1 MSSLEPDQKT
11 TIVRALEG
19 PVTKAEGETI
29 ITQGDPGDCFYLL
42 QDGTVEVFVRRGG
55 EESLTHTYSS
65 GSTFGELSLLY
76 NAPRAASCRAKSS
89 CVLWTLDRLSFR
101 VYLFPSVP
109 LLISFQVLVVS
120 STLRKRERYMSFLR
134 QVPILETLSEM
145 ELLAVA
151 DALVPEEYG
160 NEAIICEEGQVGE
173 KFYLI
178 EVANH
183 LLLTYQRLFR
193 AVMSFA
199 RRKIPQLLPQELE
212 RLLKT

>member
-1 MSSLEPDQKT
+1 LSTLESDQKA
-11 TIVRALEG
+11 TIIRALEG

-42 QDGTVEVFVRRGG
+42 QDGTVEVSVRRGRG
-55 EESLTHTYSS
+55 SEESLTHTYSS

-76 NAPRAASCRAKSS
+76 NAPRAATCRAKSP

-101 VYLFPSVP
+101 VTHSLTLSMPLFPH
-109 LLISFQVLVVS
+109 LCQVLVVS

-151 DALVPEEYG
+151 DALVPEEHRD
-160 NEAIICEEGQVGE
+160 EAIICEEGQVGE

-178 EVANH
+178 EVP
-183 LLLTYQRLFR
+183 L
-193 AVMSFA
+193 SF
-199 RRKIPQLLPQELE
+199 LPPP
-212 RLLKT
+212 